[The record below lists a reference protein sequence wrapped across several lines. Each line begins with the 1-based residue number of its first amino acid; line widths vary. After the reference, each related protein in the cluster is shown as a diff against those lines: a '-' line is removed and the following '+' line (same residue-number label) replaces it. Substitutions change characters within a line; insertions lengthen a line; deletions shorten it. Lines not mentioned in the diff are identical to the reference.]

1 VKATKIA
8 LPDKASAR
16 RWRRQF
22 QALSPPTERGV
33 VGHRQ
38 VEAEQLEDRADQSL
52 GLAQRQTEHTARNVK
67 AVVIARSE

>member
-38 VEAEQLEDRADQSL
+38 VEAEQLEDRADH